1 MMPQSFPKLLG
12 HSHRSQQ
19 LQVMAMSDP
28 EKNHQNSRMQIVP
41 MLGRHF
47 FFFLM
52 VGTNRSSLHKTAQ
65 LNLRDAKHP
74 PQPGSREAAVPGII
88 LIIRWRKS
96 WKKTARRGK
105 QAIFPLQSVGLCG
118 FFHSGYRNIP
128 GIGWFPRNSMYHVC
142 LLTPSTPLDM
152 CKAVWSS

>member
-74 PQPGSREAAVPGII
+74 PPAGLKRGSCAGD
-88 LIIRWRKS
+88 
-96 WKKTARRGK
+96 
-105 QAIFPLQSVGLCG
+105 
-118 FFHSGYRNIP
+118 HSD
-128 GIGWFPRNSMYHVC
+128 NSMAEKLEKNSKKGQTGNISPTISWPLWFLPQWIQKHPRYRLVPPQFDVSC
-142 LLTPSTPLDM
+142 LFADTFNTFGY
-152 CKAVWSS
+152 V